1 MEINKNVTWK
11 SLGEKVVAVKVET
24 GEYYT
29 MNETA
34 SVIWKGLSEG
44 KQVEDIVEQLC
55 TEYDNQD
62 KASVAQDVEEQISE
76 WQKELLIN

>member
-1 MEINKNVTWK
+1 MEISKNVTWK

-34 SVIWKGLSEG
+34 SVIWKSLSEG
-44 KQVEDIVEQLC
+44 KSTEKIIQKLC
-55 TEYDNQD
+55 TEYGIQD
-62 KASVAQDVEEQISE
+62 AASIARDIEEQIRE
-76 WQKELLIN
+76 WQQELLII

>member
-1 MEINKNVTWK
+1 MEISKNVTWK

-34 SVIWKGLSEG
+34 SVIWKALSEG
-44 KQVEDIVEQLC
+44 KSTEEIVQQLC
-55 TEYDNQD
+55 AEFDNPD
-62 KASVAQDVEEQISE
+62 KASVAQDIEEQVSE
-76 WQKELLIN
+76 WKKELLIS

>member
-34 SVIWKGLSEG
+34 SLIWKAINEG
-44 KQVEDIVEQLC
+44 KSTEEIAQQLC
-55 TEYDNQD
+55 SEFDIQD
-62 KASVAQDVEEQISE
+62 TSSVTQDIEEQISE
-76 WQKELLIN
+76 WKNELLIL